1 MNFFASPY
9 RFLLTAAFLLALAS
23 ARSAQ
28 DLDDVALRGR
38 VRDANGAVIVG
49 AQVSATLRNTARM
62 RSVVTDEQGR
72 FLILELEPGGY
83 IVRAVAPG
91 FAPEEMAVDAVAGR
105 TLELDFTLRPAG
117 VEATQTI
124 AAETGPYEVDTA
136 RTVIGTSIAREEVEL
151 LPVESRAPYDL
162 VFTLGNVAEPPFSD
176 RDLAEDRNADRR
188 TTPEEAGLFA
198 LGGGPAYSNNLTIEG
213 LDNNDDRAAR
223 ERFQPSL
230 EAVEEV
236 QIVTNQF
243 AAEYG
248 RASGG
253 RVNLRVRRG
262 TNEVRGRLFEF
273 FRDESLDANT
283 FRNNAR
289 GLKRLPLQ
297 KHDLGF
303 TIAGPVVLPR
313 FAGPLRY
320 NGLGRTYL
328 FLAYEFNTVLD
339 STLIDTLVPVERNPR
354 YALPPPTTLTGRRRE
369 AGVSPPD
376 EPAELAPFTERLS
389 TPSRNHATV
398 LRVDH
403 EFSGRHSGTFLYQY
417 GRLRNRRQ
425 IGGGSRLRE
434 ALQTRYRASDALAYL
449 DNRILASNAVNQF
462 RVQASRLAPDVRARA
477 ARPVVTIDIDDPLSA
492 DDPLNRS
499 GTLVAG
505 SSTLGATERRELR
518 LQLQDALTV
527 ARGAHTFKVGGELQ
541 LIRSTFIDLGD
552 VSGTYSFASVAD
564 FLANRPSRFRQRFLT
579 DSIQR
584 NIYSALF
591 VQDEWRPATRLTLS
605 FGLRYERETIIDDGD
620 NWGPRMGV
628 AFDPAG
634 DGKTVLR
641 VGAGVFYNRALLRTI
656 DDFTLGARRLVF
668 DTDLLRDPASGRLL
682 TPAQRRA
689 FIAANLVFPETLAV
703 RSPLVQRFAVTEAD
717 FTRRLDPRL
726 RIPESYQAVVG
737 AERELRRGLVI
748 ETTYAWVRGAHLWRE
763 FNTNA
768 PVLPVGYADFTQYL
782 LSRDFANF
790 RDQRGVRPLYNAA
803 SAGELVRFTLT
814 PPDPRNP
821 NAVGRVVE
829 AGVPISLVNLTST
842 GRTALEIARAAV
854 NDLRPDPTRGE
865 VEQLASIGNS
875 FYHGLTFNVRQRLTS
890 KKGAG
895 VTLRASYTLSRLIN
909 DGELNTSDAV
919 RAGDFR
925 RERARSLLD
934 RRHRFALSGIF
945 DLPAWLGRLR
955 LAPIVRIASGAPFNI
970 TLGADR
976 NLDDVDNDRPNFRG
990 DVRAIRFRRPGEA
1003 LDPALAQA
1011 FSLPAIGRTGDLPR
1025 NAGSGPP
1032 LFVFDVNVARDFRLG
1047 ERARLRAVIECD
1059 NALNKTVFSFGAEF
1073 INFNALAPNATD
1085 EQRRAFADS
1094 FLVPQRTLRQRQI
1107 RLGLKLDF

>member
-1 MNFFASPY
+1 MNFSASPY
-9 RFLLTAAFLLALAS
+9 GFSLIVASLFCLLS
-23 ARSAQ
+23 VCPAQ
-28 DLDDVALRGR
+28 DLDDVVLRGR
-38 VRDANGAVIVG
+38 VRDANGAAIVG
-49 AQVSATLRNTARM
+49 AQVLATLRDTARV
-62 RSVVTDEQGR
+62 RSAVTDEQGR
-72 FLILELEPGGY
+72 FLLLELEPGSY
-83 IVRAVAPG
+83 IVRVVAPG
-91 FAPEEMAVDAVAGR
+91 FAPEEVAIETVAGR

-117 VEATQTI
+117 IEAAQTVVAEAT
-124 AAETGPYEVDTA
+124 PYEVDA
-136 RTVIGTSIAREEVEL
+136 SRTLIGTSITREELDL
-151 LPVESRAPYDL
+151 LPVQSRAPYDL
-162 VFTLGNVAEPPFSD
+162 VFTLSNVAEPPFSD

-188 TTPEEAGLFA
+188 ATPEEAGTFA
-198 LGGGPAYSNNLTIEG
+198 LSGGPAYSNNLTVEG
-213 LDNNDDRAAR
+213 FDNNDDRAAR
-223 ERFQPSL
+223 ERFQPSS
-230 EAVEEV
+230 EGVEEV
-236 QIVTNQF
+236 QVVTNQF

-303 TIAGPVVLPR
+303 TIAGPVILPR

-339 STLIDTLVPVERNPR
+339 SKLIDTLVPVERNPR
-354 YALPPPTTLTGRRRE
+354 YSLPPPTTLVGRRRE
-369 AGVSPPD
+369 AGVSD
-376 EPAELAPFTERLS
+376 EPAELAPFVERTS

-398 LRVDH
+398 LRLDH
-403 EFSGRHSGTFLYQY
+403 EFNERHSGTFLYQY

-425 IGGGSRLRE
+425 TGGGSRLRE
-434 ALQTRYRASDALAYL
+434 AFQTRYRASDAVAYL
-449 DNRILASNAVNQF
+449 DNRTLTARVANQF
-462 RVQASRLAPDVRARA
+462 RAQASRLAPDVRARA
-477 ARPVVTIDIDDPLSA
+477 MRPVVTIDIDDPLGA
-492 DDPLNRS
+492 DDPSDRS

-527 ARGAHTFKVGGELQ
+527 ARSTHTFKAGGELQ

-552 VSGTYSFASVAD
+552 VSGTYSFASAAD
-564 FLANRPSRFRQRFLT
+564 FLANRPSRFRQRFQT

-584 NIYSALF
+584 NVYSALF
-591 VQDEWRPATRLTLS
+591 VQDEWRPAARLTLS
-605 FGLRYERETIIDDGD
+605 FGLRYERETIVEDGD
-620 NWGPRMGV
+620 NWGPRVGI
-628 AFDPAG
+628 AFDPVG
-634 DGKTVLR
+634 TGKTVLR
-641 VGAGVFYNRALLRTI
+641 AGAGIFYNRALLRTI

-668 DTDLLRDPASGRLL
+668 DTNLLRDPESGRLL

-689 FIAANLVFPETLAV
+689 FIAANLVFPETLTL
-703 RSPLVQRFAVTEAD
+703 RSPLVQRFAVPETNFA
-717 FTRRLDPRL
+717 RRLDPRL
-726 RIPESYQAVVG
+726 RIPESYQAAAGV
-737 AERELRRGLVI
+737 ERELRRGLVI
-748 ETTYAWVRGAHLWRE
+748 EANYAWVRGAHLWRE
-763 FNTNA
+763 FNANA
-768 PVLPVGYADFTQYL
+768 PVLPVGYADFTEYL
-782 LSRDFANF
+782 LSRDFPNF
-790 RDQRGVRPLYNAA
+790 RDRRGVRPLYDAA
-803 SAGELVRFTLT
+803 AAGELVRFTLT

-821 NAVGRVVE
+821 NAVGRTVE
-829 AGVPISLVNLTST
+829 AGVPISLVNLTSL

-865 VEQLASIGNS
+865 IEQLASVGNS
-875 FYHGLTFNVRQRLTS
+875 FYHGLTFGVRQRLMIER
-890 KKGAG
+890 GAG
-895 VTLRASYTLSRLIN
+895 VTLRASYTLSKLIN

-934 RRHRFALSGIF
+934 RRHRFTLSGVF
-945 DLPAWLGRLR
+945 DLPAWLGGVR
-955 LAPIVRIASGAPFNI
+955 LAPIMRIASGAPFNV

-990 DVRAIRFRRPGEA
+990 DLRAIRFRRPGEP

-1011 FSLPAIGRTGDLPR
+1011 FSSPTIGRAGDLPR

-1032 LFVFDVNVARDFRLG
+1032 LIVFDVNVVRDFRLG
-1047 ERARLRAVIECD
+1047 EGARLRAVIECD

-1085 EQRRAFADS
+1085 KQRRAFADG
-1094 FLVPQRTLRQRQI
+1094 FLVPQRTLRPRQI